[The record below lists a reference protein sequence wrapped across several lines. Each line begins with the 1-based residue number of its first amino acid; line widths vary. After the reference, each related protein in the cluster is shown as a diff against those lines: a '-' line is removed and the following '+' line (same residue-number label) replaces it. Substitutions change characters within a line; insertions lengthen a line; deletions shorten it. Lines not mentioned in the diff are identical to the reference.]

1 MKRDQ
6 QKDISDLVIE
16 KEEIEKTHANCRA
29 EIIKLNDK
37 IAQLEIQARN
47 QKKAKNEIKV
57 EPIYIEKPVH
67 VEKIVEKIVPV

>member
-37 IAQLEIQARN
+37 IAQLEIQTRN
-47 QKKAKNEIKV
+47 QKKAKN
-57 EPIYIEKPVH
+57 
-67 VEKIVEKIVPV
+67 